1 MKHDYFRGQWAS
13 VGISNPEARKGRG
26 PVQRSDK
33 TPVRVW
39 NGGSAQVLAL
49 TATADVAPR
58 IRISS
63 AGTVHYTR
71 GEQGGPVAAQA
82 RGKRARYQ
90 SGL

>member
-39 NGGSAQVLAL
+39 NGGSA
-49 TATADVAPR
+49 
-58 IRISS
+58 
-63 AGTVHYTR
+63 
-71 GEQGGPVAAQA
+71 
-82 RGKRARYQ
+82 
-90 SGL
+90 